1 MKRRE
6 FISLLGGAV
15 AAWPLAARA
24 QQPGMPVIGLLSAR
38 SPGTDTPLIAVI
50 RQGLNETGFVEGRN
64 VAVEYRSA
72 EGHSDRLPALIADLL
87 GRQVALIVGNT
98 IAARELK
105 TATTTVPIV
114 FASGGDPVKDGLV
127 TSLNRPGGNIT
138 GVVFFSETTGTKR
151 LELLRQLVPGVTT
164 IAVLVNPTTP
174 GTEEERADIVTAA
187 KAMGQQL
194 IVVEI
199 ASGAELETVFTT
211 FPQRGVGA
219 LLIGSGAFL
228 NSHRERIVALAARHR
243 LPTLY
248 PLREFVSAGGLMS
261 YGTSITEAYRQAGVY
276 AGRILKG
283 EKPSELPVMRSTKF
297 EFVVNLK
304 TAKALGLE
312 VPDRLLALADEVLE

>member
-6 FISLLGGAV
+6 FITLLGGAA

-24 QQPGMPVIGLLSAR
+24 QQTIPVVGFLRSASLSDATHLVA
-38 SPGTDTPLIAVI
+38 GF
-50 RQGLNETGFVEGRN
+50 RQGLNDVGFVEGRN

-98 IAARELK
+98 IAARELR

-219 LLIGSGAFL
+219 LLIGSGPF
-228 NSHRERIVALAARHR
+228 RIVALAARHR

-283 EKPSELPVMRSTKF
+283 EKPGELPVMRSTKF

-304 TAKALGLE
+304 TAKACPRQAARACRRG
-312 VPDRLLALADEVLE
+312 A

>member
-6 FISLLGGAV
+6 FITLLGAA

-24 QQPGMPVIGLLSAR
+24 QQAAMPVIGFLRSASLSDATHLVA
-38 SPGTDTPLIAVI
+38 GF
-50 RQGLNETGFVEGRN
+50 RQGLNDVGFVEGRN

-72 EGHSDRLPALIADLL
+72 DGHSDRLPALIADLL

-98 IAARELK
+98 IAARELR

-199 ASGAELETVFTT
+199 ASG
-211 FPQRGVGA
+211 
-219 LLIGSGAFL
+219 
-228 NSHRERIVALAARHR
+228 
-243 LPTLY
+243 
-248 PLREFVSAGGLMS
+248 
-261 YGTSITEAYRQAGVY
+261 
-276 AGRILKG
+276 GRCVTYWFG
-283 EKPSELPVMRSTKF
+283 PV
-297 EFVVNLK
+297 
-304 TAKALGLE
+304 
-312 VPDRLLALADEVLE
+312 P